1 MKTTV
6 NEYAFR
12 RAFEKMDRSDNF
24 SYAGLGALFDYLE
37 QYEEDTGEEME
48 LDVIAICCDF
58 TEYDNLADFQAN
70 YGTEYETLEDIQDV
84 TTVITW
90 GDIEDTPFIVQNF

>member
-12 RAFEKMDRSDNF
+12 RAFETTRPDNF
-24 SYAGLGALFDYLE
+24 SYAGLSALFEYFE

-58 TEYDNLADFQAN
+58 TEYENLADFQAN
-70 YGTEYETLEDIQDV
+70 YGEEYETLEDIEDATQ
-84 TTVITW
+84 VITW